1 MKNKDA
7 ILNIIQN
14 KARLSYKDISGLLNI
29 SENEVEKTI
38 KTLEKSNIIIS
49 YNTMIN
55 PNHPDVIPKIKALIE
70 LSIRPEK
77 NKGYDAIAE
86 KISNNN
92 FVIDQYLVSGNY
104 DFLIIMEGASL
115 KEISDFVSELASMEN
130 ISKTATHVVL
140 RTYKENSISLNK
152 KIKEKRLPVSP

>member
-38 KTLEKSNIIIS
+38 KTLEKNNIIIS